1 MTKAFSQVSL
11 IGEMSIS
18 GIQPLISPFYTVISQ
33 RGAQYFFEIYGEIE
47 KETESLARF
56 RAIYMLVT
64 LLVYGI
70 DRHDEELIA
79 ITSTGL
85 KFAIEE

>member
-1 MTKAFSQVSL
+1 
-11 IGEMSIS
+11 
-18 GIQPLISPFYTVISQ
+18 
-33 RGAQYFFEIYGEIE
+33 
-47 KETESLARF
+47 
-56 RAIYMLVT
+56 MLVT

-70 DRHDEELIA
+70 DRHDEELIT

>member
-1 MTKAFSQVSL
+1 MVKSK
-11 IGEMSIS
+11 
-18 GIQPLISPFYTVISQ
+18 
-33 RGAQYFFEIYGEIE
+33 R
-47 KETESLARF
+47 KKESLARF

-85 KFAIEE
+85 EFAIEE

>member
-1 MTKAFSQVSL
+1 MRSA
-11 IGEMSIS
+11 
-18 GIQPLISPFYTVISQ
+18 
-33 RGAQYFFEIYGEIE
+33 FFEIYGEIE

-70 DRHDEELIA
+70 DRHDEGLIA